1 MKKAVAPLPP
11 IDGLAPSCVALIPGP
26 WPTML
31 AFLEEKF
38 PYLEPG
44 VLATRL
50 QNGEIYDDL
59 GQAIPAD
66 SPYQPGSYLWYYRTV
81 RSETRVPFEIE
92 VLYRDDRIIVI
103 DKPHF
108 LSAIPAGRFVK
119 ETVLVRLRVLLGQQ
133 DIAPVHRLDRETA
146 GVMMLCLDKNSRSAY
161 QQLFESRNVQK
172 TYEAIAPYRADLAL
186 PLVHRSRLAHE
197 DGKFFSMSEV
207 PGEPNSET
215 KISLLERRG
224 DWAHYQLEPHT
235 GKKHQLRAHLA
246 ALQIPILND
255 PWYPVVLD
263 DKGDDFSQPLQ
274 LLARELKFI
283 DPFSGQERVFT
294 SRRSLQW
301 PAAADMTQA

>member
-1 MKKAVAPLPP
+1 MKKAVSPLPP
-11 IDGLAPSCVALIPGP
+11 IDGLAPSCVALTPGP
-26 WPTML
+26 WTTVL
-31 AFLEEKF
+31 EFLEQKF
-38 PYLEPG
+38 PFLEPG
-44 VLATRL
+44 ILAERL
-50 QNGEIYDDL
+50 ANGEIYDDR
-59 GQAIPAD
+59 GQSIPAD
-66 SPYQPGSYLWYYRTV
+66 SKYQAGCYLWYYRAV
-81 RSETRVPFEIE
+81 REEMRVPFELE
-92 VLYRDDRIIVI
+92 VLYRDERIVVI

-146 GVMMLCLDKNSRSAY
+146 GVMMLCLDKDSRSAY

-172 TYEAIAPYRADLAL
+172 TYEAIAPYRADLTL

-197 DGKFFSMSEV
+197 SGKFFSMSEV

-215 KISLLERRG
+215 RISLLETRG
-224 DWAHYQLEPHT
+224 SWAKYQLEPHT

-246 ALQIPILND
+246 ALQIPIVND

-274 LLARELKFI
+274 LLARSLQFV
-283 DPFSGQERVFT
+283 DPFTGELRVF
-294 SRRSLQW
+294 RSQRELSW
-301 PAAADMTQA
+301 PSEA